1 MFVKVVTVKKKVR
14 YSFNSNQ
21 LKMVA
26 ITIMLYDHLVAVF
39 APRSNM
45 LVWSIFRLPG
55 GIVAPIMCFL
65 IAVGFHYTSDVRK
78 YIFRLAIFSVI
89 SHLPYNLT
97 FGFTFFQATSVFWSL
112 TLGLIALAC
121 VKSEKIQFPFKIA
134 IVGTCCVFAR
144 IANWHYLAV
153 LWIVNFGLFHKNI
166 KAQLI
171 GFIFLGLGLNV
182 LPTLLSTGILGF
194 NRLDKFGF
202 LLACPFLL
210 RYNGLRGD
218 KNIAL
223 DRFFYV
229 FYPAHLIA
237 IYLIK
242 LLFSI
247 F

>member
-1 MFVKVVTVKKKVR
+1 MKKTVR

-21 LKMVA
+21 LKMIA
-26 ITIMLYDHLVAVF
+26 IIVMLYDHLVAVF
-39 APRSNM
+39 APRDYM
-45 LVWSIFRLPG
+45 LIWSIFRIPG

-65 IAVGFHYTSDVRK
+65 ISVGYHYTSDVRK
-78 YIFRLAIFSVI
+78 YIFRLVIFAGI

-97 FGFTFFQATSVFWSL
+97 FGFTFFQATSVFWAL
-112 TLGLIALAC
+112 ALGLIALAC
-121 VKSEKIQFPFKIA
+121 TKNPKIQMPFKIA
-134 IVGTCCVFAR
+134 IIGTCCVFAR

-166 KAQLI
+166 KMQLI
-171 GFIFLGLGLNV
+171 GFIILGLGLNV

-194 NRLDKFGF
+194 NRLDRFGF

-210 RYNGLRGD
+210 LYNGQRG
-218 KNIAL
+218 KKIKSL
-223 DRFFYV
+223 DNFFYI

-242 LLFSI
+242 LI
-247 F
+247 IG